1 MQKIPGLND
10 LRIFEAAGRLQNFRL
25 AGQELSLTHSA
36 VSHRI
41 RSLEEQLRLELFERQ
56 NGVRLTDA
64 GRELHAAVT
73 LSLDQLGAAIDRI
86 SQHHRSPRQVVRIAS
101 LPAFAAYWLLP
112 RLHDFYLTH
121 PDISLQIQAS
131 IELAELGENGVDLA
145 LRFLGKNPGAGNAAN
160 VQVHKLL
167 DDYYYPVASPDFIAR
182 HQPALVEDLLT
193 LPLLVHAN
201 TIGAGSSWSAYFK
214 ALGLP
219 AQQVLRSISFD
230 DGNLVLQAAE
240 HGHGIAFERHS
251 HVCGRIRQGYLQRVF
266 DSGLHS
272 QKHYYL
278 LSTRQGLN
286 ITAVKCVH
294 DWLISQAQEFVQQS
308 GPELAQVQC
317 LNLSVEDEV
326 MPSSVTPG

>member
-41 RSLEEQLRLELFERQ
+41 RSLEEQLGLELFERQ

-73 LSLDQLGAAIDRI
+73 LSLDQLGTAIDRI
-86 SQHHRSPRQVVRIAS
+86 SQHYRSPRQVVRIAS

-112 RLHDFYLTH
+112 RLHDFYLAY
-121 PDISLQIQAS
+121 PDISIQIQAS
-131 IELAELGENGVDLA
+131 VELAELGENGVDLA
-145 LRFLGKNPGAGNAAN
+145 LRFGTGKWAN
-160 VQVHKLL
+160 VNSHKLMVE
-167 DDYYYPVASPDFIAR
+167 YYYPVASADFITL
-182 HQPALVEDLLT
+182 HQPATEKDLPT

-201 TIGAGSSWSAYFK
+201 TTGAGSSWSAYFK
-214 ALGLP
+214 ALGLH
-219 AQQVLRSISFD
+219 AQQTLRSISFD
-230 DGNLVLQAAE
+230 DSNLVLQAAE

-251 HVCGRIRQGYLQRVF
+251 HVSTRIKSGHLQRLF

-272 QKHYYL
+272 LSHYYL
-278 LSTRQGLN
+278 LSTKQGMS
-286 ITAVKCVH
+286 IPAVRCVH
-294 DWLISQAQEFVQQS
+294 DWLISQAKEFTVQS
-308 GPELAQVQC
+308 AAELAQIQW
-317 LNLSVEDEV
+317 LNTVND
-326 MPSSVTPG
+326 PG

>member
-41 RSLEEQLRLELFERQ
+41 RSLEEQLGLELFERQ

-73 LSLDQLGAAIDRI
+73 LSLDQLGTAIARI

-112 RLHDFYLTH
+112 RLHDFYVAH
-121 PDISLQIQAS
+121 PDISVQIQAS
-131 IELAELGENGVDLA
+131 VELAELGENGVDLA
-145 LRFLGKNPGAGNAAN
+145 LRFGTGNWKN
-160 VQVHKLL
+160 VQAHKLMTE
-167 DDYYYPVASPDFIAR
+167 YYYPVASPDFIAR
-182 HQPALVEDLLT
+182 HQPATVQDLLT
-193 LPLLVHAN
+193 LPLLVHAH

-214 ALGLP
+214 ALGLY
-219 AQQVLRSISFD
+219 AGQTLRSISFD
-230 DGNLVLQAAE
+230 DSNLVLQAAE

-251 HVCGRIRQGYLQRVF
+251 HVSDRIRSGQLQRLF
-266 DSGLHS
+266 DSGLQS
-272 QKHYYL
+272 QSDYYL
-278 LSTRQGLN
+278 LSTKQSLKLSAVQCVYDWIMCQSMEFKKQG
-286 ITAVKCVH
+286 VM
-294 DWLISQAQEFVQQS
+294 
-308 GPELAQVQC
+308 ELAEIKC
-317 LNLSVEDEV
+317 LNQTAGINTEDEK
-326 MPSSVTPG
+326 S